1 MTKYTHVTGARSQG
15 RENNC
20 AHYWLVN
27 KIRRVFVFT
36 NHNVQKTQ
44 NQSNYNK
51 VFDTNLTNAPFK
63 ERFFYACIYW
73 GLVFKLT
80 SPSYCISSTDW
91 ELPKSLI
98 SFSAWS
104 SSPTRETVC
113 YKIRNSQSQEQFTE
127 TNALK
132 HYEKLGRN
140 ITQNLR
146 VGSISAVFPHSR
158 QQRH

>member
-1 MTKYTHVTGARSQG
+1 MAGFHSTWFLTQVNSTNWSQSKQTVTKYTHVTGARSQR

-27 KIRRVFVFT
+27 KIRGVFVFT

-44 NQSNYNK
+44 NQSSYNK
-51 VFDTNLTNAPFK
+51 VFDTNLTHALFK
-63 ERFFYACIYW
+63 ERFFYACICW
-73 GLVFKLT
+73 GLVYKLT
-80 SPSYCISSTDW
+80 SPSYCISSTDC

-113 YKIRNSQSQEQFTE
+113 YKYEIRNVNS
-127 TNALK
+127 
-132 HYEKLGRN
+132 
-140 ITQNLR
+140 NLQK
-146 VGSISAVFPHSR
+146 PMH
-158 QQRH
+158 